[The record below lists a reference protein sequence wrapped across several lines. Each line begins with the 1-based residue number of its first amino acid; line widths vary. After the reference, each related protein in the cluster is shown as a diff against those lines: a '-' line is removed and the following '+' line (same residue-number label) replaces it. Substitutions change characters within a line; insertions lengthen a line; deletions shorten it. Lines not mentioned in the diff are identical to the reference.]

1 MLLAAVALVVL
12 VVSTACGGRPSGS
25 SDTGSTEAERPS
37 LESTPNVGTSESDES
52 PPVPDMDPELS
63 ASMQDVYPSPIATT
77 SEKRMARTMADI
89 LNKTVSALDM
99 EFVPEIALVTAFD
112 DANEVVVAI
121 RPSVDPFGGYT
132 YSMEAAQRPTGDAV
146 LDDAAFET
154 LFGDVI
160 SFATDALGMPAEEFM
175 PAVLTDRK
183 AAFDSGATFY
193 SLTGFNDDRIPNI
206 AIAGSRSDHSGP
218 KEDLRVSIPVE
229 GTSEDEYESMA
240 DLLDFGLEKHSQR
253 LLAFPYTS
261 VQISTTYMPP
271 SEPGAPVGPGIDPT
285 YHHLGHFA

>member
-12 VVSTACGGRPSGS
+12 VVSTACDGRPSGS

-77 SEKRMARTMADI
+77 PEKRTARAMADI

-99 EFVPEIALVTAFD
+99 EFVPEIASVTAFD
-112 DANEVVVAI
+112 DANEVVAI
-121 RPSVDPFGGYT
+121 RSSVDPFGGYT

-154 LFGDVI
+154 LFDDVI

-240 DLLDFGLEKHSQR
+240 DLLDSGLEKHSQR
-253 LLAFPYTS
+253 LLTFPYTS

-271 SEPGAPVGPGIDPT
+271 SEPGAPGAWYRSD